1 MFRAFITLILLLVLI
16 ASAGARVDSAGGKPP
31 RLEGRVVYH
40 SYTSYSDGRSAL
52 FVLSLG
58 AGTLTTI
65 SRTWTNL
72 VDPMNAH
79 WSSDGKQIVFM
90 ARPRDDRGAAGRFD
104 IFLHTVG
111 ERGNPINLTNTP
123 EEHDEDPKFSPD
135 GRKIVY
141 KVRPS
146 TLREMDVTSRIV
158 NTIVTGGG
166 WERSMP
172 YYNADAS
179 VVWFVQQRVGQ
190 KRGLASIRSINLNV
204 ADEREVVEAP
214 GGYYPIR
221 DSVGHFLYSRWVSPE
236 NVHDQVFLYDGVTSR
251 SLPFNSPDYDSSDAV
266 PIDQRYMAL
275 SSTRKGGAGGYDLYL
290 ADRSTGDMWPLSSYN
305 SGVNTAREELGLA
318 YTPIKS
324 PH

>member
-1 MFRAFITLILLLVLI
+1 MFRALITLILFLVLI
-16 ASAGARVDSAGGKPP
+16 AGAGVRVDSAVGNPP
-31 RLEGRVVYH
+31 RLQGRLAYH
-40 SYTSYSDGRSAL
+40 SYASYSDGRSAL

-58 AGTLTTI
+58 TGILTNI

-90 ARPRDDRGAAGRFD
+90 ARPRDERGTVGRFD
-104 IFLHTVG
+104 IFLHTIG
-111 ERGNPINLTNTP
+111 ERGSPINLTNTP
-123 EEHDEDPKFSPD
+123 DTHDEDPKFSPD
-135 GRKIVY
+135 ARKIVY

-146 TLREMDVTSRIV
+146 TLREMDLTSRLV
-158 NTIVTGGG
+158 NTIITGGG

-179 VVWFVQQRVGQ
+179 VVWFVQQRVGE
-190 KRGLASIRSINLNV
+190 KRGPASIRSISLNV
-204 ADEREVVEAP
+204 ADERYVVEAP
-214 GGYYPIR
+214 GGYYPVR

-290 ADRSTGDMWPLSSYN
+290 ADRSTGDIWPLSFYN
-305 SGVNTAREELGLA
+305 RDVNTAREELGAA
-318 YTPIKS
+318 YTPIE
-324 PH
+324 

>member
-1 MFRAFITLILLLVLI
+1 MFRAFITLVLLLVLV
-16 ASAGARVDSAGGKPP
+16 ASAGIRVDSAVGKPP

-40 SYTSYSDGRSAL
+40 SYTSYSDGGSTL

-58 AGTLTTI
+58 AGTLTNI

-79 WSSDGKQIVFM
+79 WSSDGTQIVFM
-90 ARPRDDRGAAGRFD
+90 ARPRHEGGAVGRFD

-123 EEHDEDPKFSPD
+123 ETDDEDPKFSPD
-135 GRKIVY
+135 GRKVVY
-141 KVRPS
+141 KLRPS
-146 TLREMDVTSRIV
+146 TLREIDVTSRIV

-172 YYNADAS
+172 YYNADAT
-179 VVWFVQQRVGQ
+179 VVWFVQQRVGE
-190 KRGLASIRSINLNV
+190 KRGAASIRSISLNV
-204 ADEREVVEAP
+204 AEEHDVVEAP

-221 DSVGHFLYSRWVSPE
+221 DSVGQFLYSRWVSPE
-236 NVHDQVFLYDGVTSR
+236 NIHDQVFVYDGVISR

-266 PIDQRYMAL
+266 PINQRYMAL
-275 SSTRKGGAGGYDLYL
+275 SSTRKGGAGGYDLYV
-290 ADRSTGDMWPLSSYN
+290 ADRSTGEMWPLSFYN

-318 YTPIKS
+318 YTPIE
-324 PH
+324 

>member
-1 MFRAFITLILLLVLI
+1 MFRAFITLILFLVLI
-16 ASAGARVDSAGGKPP
+16 ASAGVRVDSAVGKPP
-31 RLEGRVVYH
+31 RLEGRLAYH
-40 SYTSYSDGRSAL
+40 SYASYSDGRSAL

-58 AGTLTTI
+58 TGTLTNI

-90 ARPRDDRGAAGRFD
+90 ARPRDERGTIGRFD
-104 IFLHTVG
+104 IFLHTIG
-111 ERGNPINLTNTP
+111 KRGDPINLTNTP
-123 EEHDEDPKFSPD
+123 EAHDEDPKFSPD

-179 VVWFVQQRVGQ
+179 VVWFVQQRVGE
-190 KRGLASIRSINLNV
+190 KRGPASIRSINLNV
-204 ADEREVVEAP
+204 TDERDVLEAP

-221 DSVGHFLYSRWVSPE
+221 DSVGYFLYSRWVNPE

-251 SLPFNSPDYDSSDAV
+251 SLPFNSPDYDFSDAV

-275 SSTRKGGAGGYDLYL
+275 SSTRKGGAGGYDLYV
-290 ADRSTGDMWPLSSYN
+290 ADRGTGETWPLSSYN
-305 SGVNTAREELGLA
+305 SDVNTAREELGPA
-318 YTPIKS
+318 YTPIE
-324 PH
+324 